1 MTNLKK
7 IGLTALA
14 GTLAST
20 SFAQAGELSVS
31 GNAIMEYQTTEIDR
45 GSGVNTTDGFVMN
58 STLTFSGSGD
68 LDNGMSVSMYQSLA
82 SGSVTSEGVTLDM
95 GDMGALTLDSWG
107 YANGI
112 TSIADK
118 MPTAGE
124 NVHDDLG
131 IFTSGTAFDD
141 EASTYS
147 ASTASTEKHDQP
159 AAGVV
164 KTSSDGADTLGY
176 KYSDDMFTLSV
187 AASQVAGGGEESV
200 ALTINAIDGL
210 TIGGGLGTDRP
221 TAATED
227 DVSTMFATYAFG
239 PVTVGAQR
247 SEIDK
252 EAANTDIEADHYAI
266 SFAVN
271 ENLSVSYG
279 EHTVDYEN
287 LTPDEE
293 SKGFSASYTAGSISF
308 VLVNNEKENV
318 QGVDANDQEMME
330 LKMIMAF

>member
-31 GNAIMEYQTTEIDR
+31 GNAIMEYQTTEINR
-45 GSGVNTTDGFVMN
+45 GSGINNTDGFVMN

-141 EASTYS
+141 EAATYT
-147 ASTASTEKHDQP
+147 ASTASSESHDNP

-247 SEIDK
+247 SEIEK

-279 EHTVDYEN
+279 EHTVDFEN
-287 LTPDEE
+287 KTVDEE